1 MSMMS
6 EFIRV
11 YLHTDLNRHVQAFTR
26 ALDFN
31 DSSPHDL
38 GDVSPSSPRSPPAP
52 LSPAIGSDKDKSRLQ
67 VPETWKYGPD
77 NGALASSRD
86 REREGGG
93 TERVEKLTA
102 TSDFAVSRLVILS
115 APGMDVQLTCSAYT
129 STCLPAKDCHF
140 SRMDI
145 SPYPLAVTGTTP
157 TQSSGCSS

>member
-1 MSMMS
+1 MRLGL
-6 EFIRV
+6 FVIF
-11 YLHTDLNRHVQAFTR
+11 HTDHNRHVQAFTR

-52 LSPAIGSDKDKSRLQ
+52 LSPAIGSDKDRSRLQ

-86 REREGGG
+86 REREGA

-102 TSDFAVSRLVILS
+102 TSDFAVSHLMVLS
-115 APGMDVQLTCSAYT
+115 V
-129 STCLPAKDCHF
+129 HF
-140 SRMDI
+140 VK
-145 SPYPLAVTGTTP
+145 L
-157 TQSSGCSS
+157 